1 MDYWTEILTSEIW
14 GVFKRVFVVFLLIVI
29 MVFINLNIRAQSK
42 IRVLDSTVITVEQKL
57 KDVSSDVNVN
67 SENLARL
74 NALVVELKQIEERI
88 EKNIERME
96 ILEGKIEDWTSL
108 RIQLTQK
115 EIDLLES
122 VVMEEMGSD
131 WISLEGKTHVASVII
146 NRVHSDIYPNT
157 LEEVIY
163 QSGQFDVVRQGKLF
177 RHKPTESVVEAVKTA
192 IRRDTT
198 EGCLGFLVVKNS
210 NPNAVDNIL
219 KYNDIIFES
228 DTVSFSKPKQ

>member
-1 MDYWTEILTSEIW
+1 
-14 GVFKRVFVVFLLIVI
+14 
-29 MVFINLNIRAQSK
+29 
-42 IRVLDSTVITVEQKL
+42 
-57 KDVSSDVNVN
+57 
-67 SENLARL
+67 
-74 NALVVELKQIEERI
+74 
-88 EKNIERME
+88 
-96 ILEGKIEDWTSL
+96 
-108 RIQLTQK
+108 
-115 EIDLLES
+115 
-122 VVMEEMGSD
+122 MEEMGSD